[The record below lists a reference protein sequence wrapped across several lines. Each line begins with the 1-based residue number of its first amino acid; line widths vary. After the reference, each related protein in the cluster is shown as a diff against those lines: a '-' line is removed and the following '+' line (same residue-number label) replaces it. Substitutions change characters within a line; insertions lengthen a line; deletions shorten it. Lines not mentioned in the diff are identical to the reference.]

1 MRKIISLLFV
11 ALTAFSVS
19 SQAHANE
26 FSDLLTELGVARMSI
41 ISFVINKNQRSADQ
55 QKIINDSA
63 DAVSAHLAK
72 MKLLLDR
79 QATSKLAYPN
89 ECEMGKWITSSL
101 NDRAQTRPGSC
112 QKGIKAPLQ
121 VAMWLREDARQAPV
135 AKPPAKSEFTELVA
149 IWTAFKKTRETEL
162 MPAVLAGKEE
172 KARKLLMGIQQER
185 IAKCQQLVSDLGG

>member
-63 DAVSAHLAK
+63 NAVSAHLAK
-72 MKLLLDR
+72 MKLLLDS
-79 QATSKLAYPN
+79 QVTTTLAYPQ
-89 ECEMGKWITSSL
+89 ECEMGKWITSAL
-101 NDRAQTRPGSC
+101 NDSAQTRHGPC
-112 QKGIKAPLQ
+112 PKGIKAPLQ
-121 VAMWLREDARQAPV
+121 VAMWLRADSRQVPV
-135 AKPPAKSEFTELVA
+135 AKLPAKSEFTELVA

-162 MPAVLAGKEE
+162 IPAVLAGKEE
-172 KARKLLMGIQQER
+172 KARKLLVGIQQER